1 MFPLLSVT
9 KIFNLK
15 KKYSFQK
22 KRYSFQKLKKKKI
35 KFNFYRE
42 TIFK

>member
-15 KKYSFQK
+15 KNILFK
-22 KRYSFQKLKKKKI
+22 KKDILFKNSKKKK
-35 KFNFYRE
+35 
-42 TIFK
+42 